1 MTRCLLAYVLT
12 ALLLLQSFGRELLVL
27 NFAVNQAAI
36 TAKYC
41 VNKARPRLHCDGKCY
56 LARQLHRAENGHP
69 KAPASNLAAVK
80 FEVVAPGSF
89 QLPPLE
95 RVSWAAALRYAPLA
109 ARPDAAA
116 PLGGVFHPPALLG

>member
-1 MTRCLLAYVLT
+1 MTRLLAYFLT

-56 LARQLHRAENGHP
+56 LARQLRRAENGP
-69 KAPASNLAAVK
+69 AKAPAGAPAKIK
-80 FEVVAPGSF
+80 FEVVAPARF
-89 QLPPLE
+89 RL
-95 RVSWAAALRYAPLA
+95 AAPVWVGQGATLRYAPLV

-116 PLGGVFHPPALLG
+116 PLRGIFHPPALLS